1 MKRIIEHMQSTE
13 YKTIDIRTLE
23 GLKRAE
29 WYEAHGWII
38 GSVGLN
44 TIQFYKKIRNIKKCE
59 EVL

>member
-29 WYEAHGWII
+29 WYKAHGWKVNSCGID
-38 GSVGLN
+38 
-44 TIQFYKKIRNIKKCE
+44 TIQFYKRRNN
-59 EVL
+59 EVNP